1 MLILKLITYYYY
13 LSASFYKFILFK
25 ISLFRP
31 YNPRYLLKKI
41 LTQKFGQKMVIF
53 LLCIDLVHQQ
63 FLCLY

>member
-1 MLILKLITYYYY
+1 MLILKLYHTIIY

-41 LTQKFGQKMVIF
+41 LTQKFRSKNGHFFIM
-53 LLCIDLVHQQ
+53 
-63 FLCLY
+63 Y